1 MKRSKRY
8 QASAKLVDRTKSYT
22 VDEAVKAIKEFPSA
36 KLDETVEIAFHLGV
50 DPKKPE
56 QAIRGTISLP
66 KGIGRT
72 LRVIVFA
79 EGELAAKAKATGA
92 QEAGGQELI
101 DRVMGGWTDFDVA
114 VAVPSLMRQ
123 VGRLGRVLG
132 PKGLMPSPKSGTVT
146 EDVESAVREFRAG
159 KLEYRTDAGGNIHA
173 PVGKKSFAPEDLKAN
188 IEAIIER
195 IRQAKPA
202 SSKGRYILGACLA
215 TTMGPSIRLDVS
227 QASRGD

>member
-8 QASAKLVDRTKSYT
+8 QAAAKLVDPKRAYSI
-22 VDEAVKAIKEFPSA
+22 DEAVQIVKSFPSG

-50 DPKKPE
+50 DPKKPD
-56 QAIRGTISLP
+56 QAVRGTISLP
-66 KGIGRT
+66 KGIGRS

-79 EGELAAKAKATGA
+79 EGELAAKAKAAGA
-92 QEAGGQELI
+92 QEVGGQELI
-101 DRVMGGWTDFDVA
+101 DRVAGGWTDFDVA
-114 VAVPSLMRQ
+114 IAAPALMRQ

-146 EDVESAVREFRAG
+146 EDVEGAVREFRAG
-159 KLEYRTDAGGNIHA
+159 KLEYRADAGGNVHV

-188 IEAIIER
+188 IEAFVER

-202 SSKGRYILGACLA
+202 SAKGRYILGAALS
-215 TTMGPSIRLDVS
+215 TTMGPGVRLDVS
-227 QASRGD
+227 